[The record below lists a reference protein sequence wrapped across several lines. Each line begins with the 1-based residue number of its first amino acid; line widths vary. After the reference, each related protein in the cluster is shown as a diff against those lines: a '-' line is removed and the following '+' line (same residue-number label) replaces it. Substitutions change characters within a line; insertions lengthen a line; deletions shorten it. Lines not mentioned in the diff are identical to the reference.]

1 MTNKEQIKAAL
12 TEMILNTNLDIGL
25 IEQAYCE
32 AFASEGAEILAEIW
46 VEVNEEL
53 PELN

>member
-1 MTNKEQIKAAL
+1 MTNKQHIKAAL
-12 TEMILNTNLDIGL
+12 VELIINTNLDIDQV
-25 IEQAYCE
+25 EQAYCE
-32 AFASEGAEILAEIW
+32 AFPNESAEILAEIW